1 MPPAQPRGRE
11 RRTAT
16 KSLRNMSALG
26 AASVA
31 VALRCECEAVAF
43 LPSLPPPATFQST
56 LPGRHDRART
66 RAPSSPGAPLR
77 MAAKSGGR
85 LISTNEQFEREVLR
99 IGVPTAAAGPPP
111 PVLVLFTAPWCG
123 PCRLMDPVV
132 REVAGRY
139 RGKIDA
145 VHLSTDDLPEVAADA
160 GVQSVPTILV

>member
-1 MPPAQPRGRE
+1 
-11 RRTAT
+11 
-16 KSLRNMSALG
+16 
-26 AASVA
+26 
-31 VALRCECEAVAF
+31 
-43 LPSLPPPATFQST
+43 
-56 LPGRHDRART
+56 
-66 RAPSSPGAPLR
+66 

-99 IGVPTAAAGPPP
+99 IGAP

-160 GVQSVPTILV
+160 GVQSVPTILVYNGGEIVETVVGCVATNVLAQSIERVLRDLGEQGEKGPDVGADGGTALVS